1 MAKPIVAIVGRPNV
15 GKSTLF
21 NKLTGQRLA
30 IVEDTP
36 GVTRDRIFCDCEWC
50 GHKFL
55 LVDTGGIE
63 PNIDDGLL
71 AHMRE
76 QAQIAIDSADCI
88 IMVGEIGAG
97 VTAQDQDIAGMLMRS
112 GKPVILAV
120 NKCDKV
126 GEPPME
132 LYDFYS
138 LGIGDIVPI
147 SSVHGHGTGDLLDT
161 VCENLHFDDN
171 DEEEEDRIPVA
182 VIGRPN
188 VGKSSLINHILGEN
202 RLIVANEAGTTRDAI
217 DTMVENQYG
226 KFIFTDTAGLR
237 KRGKVESGVEHYS
250 VLRSLAAVE
259 RSRVCVIMIDATVG
273 FTEQDSK
280 VAGYAHD
287 QGKACIIAVNKWDA
301 VEKDSYTMDKM
312 RKQLEEDFSFMSYA
326 PILFISAKTGQRLD
340 KLFETIQ
347 YVDVQNGT
355 RIPTGAL
362 NEMLARSTARVQ
374 PPSDKGKRLK
384 IFYIT
389 QSSTRPPTFVAFVNQ
404 KALFHFSYQR
414 YIENQ
419 IRENFGLTGTPMRLL
434 IREHGDGSAR

>member
-112 GKPVILAV
+112 GKPVVLAV

-138 LGIGDIVPI
+138 LGIGDIEPI

-161 VCENLHFDDN
+161 VSENLHFDDN

-237 KRGKVESGVEHYS
+237 KRGKVESGVERYS

>member
-1 MAKPIVAIVGRPNV
+1 MSKPIIAIVGRPNV
-15 GKSTLF
+15 GKSMLF
-21 NKLTGQRLA
+21 NKIIGRRLS

-36 GVTRDRIFCDCEWC
+36 GVTRDRIYGESDWQ
-50 GHKFL
+50 GRKFTL
-55 LVDTGGIE
+55 IDTGGIE
-63 PNIDDGLL
+63 PRTDNQIL
-71 AHMRE
+71 AFMRS
-76 QAQIAIDSADCI
+76 QAQIAIDNATVIVFLCDI
-88 IMVGEIGAG
+88 KTGM
-97 VTAQDQDIAGMLMRS
+97 TASDQEVASMLQRC

-120 NKCDKV
+120 NKVDQ
-126 GEPPME
+126 GRSPDIYE
-132 LYDFYS
+132 FYN
-138 LGIGDIVPI
+138 LGLGDPI
-147 SSVHGHGTGDLLDT
+147 AVSAVHGHGTGDLLDAC
-161 VCENLHFDDN
+161 VQYFPPE
-171 DEEEEDRIPVA
+171 DEEEEEDDAIKVA
-182 VIGRPN
+182 VIGKPN
-188 VGKSSLINHILGEN
+188 AGKSSLVNKILGEE
-202 RLIVANEAGTTRDAI
+202 RVIVSNVAGTTRDAI
-217 DTMVENQYG
+217 DTMVENKYG

-237 KRGKVESGVEHYS
+237 KRSNISDGLERYMVV
-250 VLRSLAAVE
+250 RALAAVE

>member
-237 KRGKVESGVEHYS
+237 KRGKVESGVERYR

>member
-161 VCENLHFDDN
+161 VCENLPFDDN

-237 KRGKVESGVEHYS
+237 KRGKVESGVERYS

>member
-112 GKPVILAV
+112 GKPVVLAV

-182 VIGRPN
+182 VIGRPH

-237 KRGKVESGVEHYS
+237 KRGKVESGVERYS

>member
-76 QAQIAIDSADCI
+76 QAQIAIYSADCI

-112 GKPVILAV
+112 GKPVVLAV

-237 KRGKVESGVEHYS
+237 KRGKVESGVERYS

>member
-76 QAQIAIDSADCI
+76 QAQITIDSADCI

-112 GKPVILAV
+112 GKPVVLAV

-237 KRGKVESGVEHYS
+237 KRGKVESGVERYS

>member
-1 MAKPIVAIVGRPNV
+1 M
-15 GKSTLF
+15 
-21 NKLTGQRLA
+21 
-30 IVEDTP
+30 EDTP

-112 GKPVILAV
+112 GKPVVLAV

-237 KRGKVESGVEHYS
+237 KRGKVESGVERYS